1 MIEPTEKH
9 RKVAREWAAF
19 YGVFHGEFLEST
31 DLSKLEIERF
41 AQGLAY
47 ADAQIVESLAKIS
60 DINTEKG
67 CGILH
72 AAQCVS
78 RGDHW

>member
-9 RKVAREWAAF
+9 RKVARNWVTI
-19 YGVFHGEFLEST
+19 YGEFHENSE
-31 DLSKLEIERF
+31 LSKLEIERF

-60 DINTEKG
+60 NIDTEKG
-67 CGILH
+67 RGILY
-72 AAQCVS
+72 ASQCVAV
-78 RGDHW
+78 GDHW